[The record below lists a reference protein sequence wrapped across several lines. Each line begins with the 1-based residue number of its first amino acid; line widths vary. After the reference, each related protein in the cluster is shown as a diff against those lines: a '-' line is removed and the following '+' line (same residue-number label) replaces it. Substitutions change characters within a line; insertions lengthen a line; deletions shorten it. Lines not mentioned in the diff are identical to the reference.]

1 MSMNT
6 FLSHPPQEIAA
17 QAMLLY
23 SETLQKTLEI
33 PENIGFFLSIDIES
47 GSYELSQRHWDG
59 SRKLKESHPDAIIY
73 TLRIGY
79 PAAVS
84 LSGRVRPLSETTI

>member
-1 MSMNT
+1 MPMNT
-6 FLSHPPQEIAA
+6 FLSRPPQEIAA

-23 SETLQKTLEI
+23 RETLQKTLET
-33 PENIGFFLSIDIES
+33 PENIGRFLSIDIES

-59 SRKLKESHPDAIIY
+59 SRKLKQNYPNAVIY

-84 LSGRVRPLSETTI
+84 LSGRVRPFPETVV